1 MIIYLFLGVPSGG
14 QTWLFS
20 GKKNIC
26 IVDVPSYKPPFIFL
40 IGDFQARHVWWH
52 HFWAVWSPPAAKLL
66 ASLSTWTVNRDQRK
80 SLQNLPAGNGN
91 IWILFALKVFMIYL
105 IYIDLQ
111 KGTPWECGFSLH
123 SATTDTAHVPWFSHC
138 FATIDNFCLVILQ
151 WLNKTKIKKNKRTR
165 NKTKK
170 NKKNKKNKKQKKTK
184 WQDPTLCHYSIPWG
198 VQSCCFF
205 VVFGFLFFFL
215 FLLVSWFFGLLFFWF
230 LVFLFVVGFSV
241 MAKQNQNFF

>member
-1 MIIYLFLGVPSGG
+1 MALF
-14 QTWLFS
+14 

-26 IVDVPSYKPPFIFL
+26 IVDVPSYKPPFIFF

-165 NKTKK
+165 NKTKTT
-170 NKKNKKNKKQKKTK
+170 KKQKTK
-184 WQDPTLCHYSIPWG
+184 KKMTRPNSLPLLHPLGCAI
-198 VQSCCFF
+198 VLFF
-205 VVFGFLFFFL
+205 FFFGFLFFFL

-230 LVFLFVVGFSV
+230 LVFLFVVGFSA
-241 MAKQNQNFF
+241 MAKQNQN